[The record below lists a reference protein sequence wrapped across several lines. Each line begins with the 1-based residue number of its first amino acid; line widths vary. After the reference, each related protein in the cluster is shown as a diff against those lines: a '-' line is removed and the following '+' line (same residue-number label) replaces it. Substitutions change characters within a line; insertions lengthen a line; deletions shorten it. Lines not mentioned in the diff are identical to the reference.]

1 MLETIHA
8 ALQPWYLQIK
18 FLHVF
23 FAMIWGFSTAVAY
36 SYYVKGAFLKWER
49 NPDDAQLV
57 QRRNWAIEQF
67 DKGAILEH
75 VAFPIL
81 MITGPLMYWLGPW
94 SMESVWL
101 VVKLAI
107 IALIFVPMEALDY
120 WLAHFGGNKEKLRK
134 RNLPDKYEA
143 SIRLHWKFLKV
154 TTPMVMVFIPLL
166 IWLAVTKPF

>member
-1 MLETIHA
+1 MLETLHA
-8 ALQPWYLQIK
+8 ALQPLYLQIK

-23 FAMIWGFSTAVAY
+23 FAMIWAFSTAVAY

-75 VAFPIL
+75 VAFPVV

-94 SMESVWL
+94 SIEMTWL
-101 VVKLAI
+101 LVKLAI
-107 IALIFVPMEALDY
+107 IALVFLPMEILDY
-120 WLAHFGGNKEKLRK
+120 WLAHFGGNKEMLRK
-134 RNLPDKYEA
+134 RNLPEKYEA

-154 TTPMVMVFIPLL
+154 TTPLVMVFIPLL
-166 IWLAVTKPF
+166 VWLAVTKPA